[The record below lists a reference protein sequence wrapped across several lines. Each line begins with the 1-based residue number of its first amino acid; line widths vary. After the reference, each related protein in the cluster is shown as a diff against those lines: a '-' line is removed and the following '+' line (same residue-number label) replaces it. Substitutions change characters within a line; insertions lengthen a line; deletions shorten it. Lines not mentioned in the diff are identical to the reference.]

1 MRQIV
6 LSAERRQHAS
16 PGFSLWTCQ
25 ALIDHHAVTLG
36 QGIVVG
42 LERCSM
48 RLWPDDDCLGG
59 YKGLE
64 APATLSAAMR
74 LAVRLAVRAD
84 LKRWMPAIPPQLG

>member
-1 MRQIV
+1 
-6 LSAERRQHAS
+6 
-16 PGFSLWTCQ
+16 
-25 ALIDHHAVTLG
+25 
-36 QGIVVG
+36 
-42 LERCSM
+42 M